1 MQLQIEASITL
12 LRPKL
17 VLFILL
23 LLISVSCAK
32 RTGNSIAPATSNP
45 EAGKPRN
52 SIDVVKVSA
61 LPVEIKQNDSGDAV
75 VQLNIENGYHV
86 NANPPTFPYLKA
98 TELEL
103 SQTPGVAVSFIVYP
117 NPITKSFA
125 FAEKPL
131 AVYEGKTDIKVK
143 LRADKSVKPGAQNL
157 SAKLRVQACD
167 EQVCYAPGT
176 LDVSIPLTIK

>member
-1 MQLQIEASITL
+1 MRYQMTL
-12 LRPKL
+12 NQTFLKNF
-17 VLFILL
+17 LFTLL
-23 LLISVSCAK
+23 LLISASCTK
-32 RTGNSIAPATSNP
+32 RTVNNDPATSNP

-61 LPVEIKQNDSGDAV
+61 VPVEIKQNDSGDAV
-75 VQLNIENGYHV
+75 VQLTIENGYHV

-103 SQTPGVAVSFIVYP
+103 SQTPGVTVSFIVYP

-143 LRADKSVKPGAQNL
+143 LRADKSAKPGTQNL